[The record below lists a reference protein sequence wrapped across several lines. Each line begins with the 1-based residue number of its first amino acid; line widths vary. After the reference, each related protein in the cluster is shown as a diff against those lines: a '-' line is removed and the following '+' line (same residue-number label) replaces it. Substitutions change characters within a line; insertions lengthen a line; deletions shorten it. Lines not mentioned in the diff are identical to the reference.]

1 MGHRFHAHPIV
12 KAIDLVGVLAA
23 VGHHTAETNLVVLG
37 LGLDRRNDPIHRKD
51 GIEIVGGHDQAVIGM
66 LQGGRK
72 ATTHHITQH
81 IKNHHVGVF
90 EQVVLLEQL
99 HGLAR
104 DIAATARTRRR
115 TTGFDTHHPI
125 EALKDKVLGA

>member
-1 MGHRFHAHPIV
+1 
-12 KAIDLVGVLAA
+12 
-23 VGHHTAETNLVVLG
+23 
-37 LGLDRRNDPIHRKD
+37 
-51 GIEIVGGHDQAVIGM
+51 M
-66 LQGGRK
+66 LQGGGK

-81 IKNHHVGVF
+81 IENHHVGVF